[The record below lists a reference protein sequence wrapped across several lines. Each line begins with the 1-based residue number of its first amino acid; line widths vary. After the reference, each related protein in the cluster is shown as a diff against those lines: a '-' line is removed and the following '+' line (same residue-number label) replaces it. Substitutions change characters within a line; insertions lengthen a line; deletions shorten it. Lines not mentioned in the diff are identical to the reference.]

1 MKQNMAIGRHPVGT
15 DHPPFVIAE
24 LSGNHNGSLDRA
36 LEIVKAAAQAG
47 AHCLKLQTYTADTMT
62 LDTDQSDFFISD
74 AQSLWK
80 GKSLY
85 QLYQEA
91 STPWEWHQPIFD
103 LCREL
108 GMVGMSSPFDATAVD
123 FLDSLD
129 VPAFKI
135 ASFEAVDL
143 PLVKKIAEKGKP
155 VIASTGMATLEEIDL
170 LVQTV
175 RSTGNEQL
183 ILLKCTS
190 SYPATATHA
199 NLKTIPH
206 LREAFG
212 VPVGL
217 SDHTLG
223 IGVAIAGVA
232 YGACVIEK
240 HLTLNRT
247 EGGVDSDFSLE
258 PAELKSLVE
267 ESRRAW
273 EAAGSVQYGA
283 SHSEKPSLRFRRSI
297 YACADIKAGDEFTEN
312 NTRIIRPGYA
322 LAPRFLPVVLGKR
335 AKKDLRRGDRIT
347 WEVL

>member
-1 MKQNMAIGRHPVGT
+1 MAIGRHPVGT